1 MQGLDWTITTEHTRH
16 KRTVRYSPDNGFATD
31 WQKFTY
37 TCSGR
42 APRRAH
48 ARPVLPDLCVH
59 VCDDPMI
66 PWPTLI
72 NVVQY

>member
-16 KRTVRYSPDNGFATD
+16 KRTVRYNPDNGFTTD

-42 APRRAH
+42 APRRRDAQVVMRMPGLFSQIC
-48 ARPVLPDLCVH
+48 ACMFV
-59 VCDDPMI
+59 MI
-66 PWPTLI
+66 R
-72 NVVQY
+72 